1 MKAKRLVALVLVL
14 VLALAV
20 FAMPALAAYDVK
32 PCPTCGRSSNVGLYY
47 HASSWTT
54 YGNNSCGHGG
64 TGPDLLQRGTCTLRC
79 FYDDTNFTSTE
90 RSVYCTNTGIRYD

>member
-1 MKAKRLVALVLVL
+1 MFFVVKLFVCSIDTETILCYHLFNK
-14 VLALAV
+14 V
-20 FAMPALAAYDVK
+20 FPVVPYPAAEA
-32 PCPTCGRSSNVGLYY
+32 VGLYY